1 MDLAVSEALASVN
14 DYLGSLLGAS
24 QNLFDVVLTGP
35 GISLLLF
42 SFLLLCVLGTASLYS
57 WRLRELSQH
66 LRELSEIMQ
75 EQSRAVDSM
84 RRTLEDALDV
94 LASLDAASHYTHEGE
109 DAAVD
114 ATAALLRQELESLR
128 AEILADAGVD
138 LRPEER

>member
-1 MDLAVSEALASVN
+1 MDLAVSEALASVS
-14 DYLGSLLGAS
+14 DYLGSLPGAP

-109 DAAVD
+109 DA
-114 ATAALLRQELESLR
+114 TAALLRQELESLR